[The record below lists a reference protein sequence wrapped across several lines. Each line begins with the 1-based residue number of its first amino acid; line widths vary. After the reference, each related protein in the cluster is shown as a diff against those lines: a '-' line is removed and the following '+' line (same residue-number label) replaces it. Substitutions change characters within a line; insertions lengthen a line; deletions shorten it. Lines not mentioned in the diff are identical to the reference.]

1 MRQFDSRFTS
11 VHPTWLQKSLARPG
25 EIAICAPNQVS
36 VQITGRTSAYDSL
49 SY

>member
-1 MRQFDSRFTS
+1 VVSDPGLHQYCVRQG
-11 VHPTWLQKSLARPG
+11 WLARAG

-36 VQITGRTSAYDSL
+36 VQILGGKETYDSL